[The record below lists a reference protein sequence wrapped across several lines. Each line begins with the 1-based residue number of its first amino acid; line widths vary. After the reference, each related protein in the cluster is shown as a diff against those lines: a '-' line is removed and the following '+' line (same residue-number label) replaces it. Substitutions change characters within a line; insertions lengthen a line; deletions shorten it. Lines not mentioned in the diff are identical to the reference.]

1 MPYPL
6 EQVQE
11 GDTVIIEIV
20 ERNLPNILKYSPDLG
35 NQNRTVIRLISIRR
49 RNKQYGG
56 NFMKKLTAMLLAL
69 TLCFGLAACG
79 GNTAQDDTK
88 DESQTVQTGKTEDK
102 KDEAK
107 TEEKSDKAKTED
119 AKTET
124 KTDDKTSTNSKTED
138 KTNETKPVT
147 SSTNTT
153 TTKPSAPAGTSK
165 PSASTSKPAASAPGK
180 QAGTEQAAASARL
193 RPNPQNRRS
202 RLPLRR
208 AGTSARPHPHLR
220 AHSAHRHPRAIRRAA
235 WAKVRTASGR
245 MTGLPFIPI
254 KRAVRRLSKRFNK
267 LAVSNRRYGLMF
279 RKGANG
285 LPFRV
290 LQR

>member
-1 MPYPL
+1 
-6 EQVQE
+6 
-11 GDTVIIEIV
+11 
-20 ERNLPNILKYSPDLG
+20 
-35 NQNRTVIRLISIRR
+35 
-49 RNKQYGG
+49 
-56 NFMKKLTAMLLAL
+56 MKKLTAMLLAL

-107 TEEKSDKAKTED
+107 TEEKSDEAKTED

-124 KTDDKTSTNSKTED
+124 ETGDKASTDSKTED

-153 TTKPSAPAGTSK
+153 TAKPSASAGTSK
-165 PSASTSKPAASAPGK
+165 PSASTSKPAASAPESK
-180 QAGTEQAAASARL
+180 PAQALRL
-193 RPNPQNRRS
+193 RPNLQNRRS
-202 RLPLRR
+202 PLPLRR
-208 AGTSARPHPHLR
+208 AGTSARPHPHSR

-235 WAKVRTASGR
+235 WAKARTASGR
-245 MTGLPFIPI
+245 TTGLPFIPI

-267 LAVSNRRYGLMF
+267 LAVSNRRYGFMF
-279 RKGANG
+279 RRGGQWPPFFAFCRGKIKGQTGG
-285 LPFRV
+285 LPYGR
-290 LQR
+290 